1 MSLTYNRPRRRTIA
15 LSMSLL
21 TIGLFPLLSGAQAA
35 LERCGWRRSLSF
47 QQLNIAIAS
56 GVKADLTIS
65 QNWGRLMGSRA
76 IHTID
81 LWPP

>member
-47 QQLNIAIAS
+47 
-56 GVKADLTIS
+56 
-65 QNWGRLMGSRA
+65 
-76 IHTID
+76 
-81 LWPP
+81 

>member
-35 LERCGWRRSLSF
+35 LERCG
-47 QQLNIAIAS
+47 
-56 GVKADLTIS
+56 
-65 QNWGRLMGSRA
+65 
-76 IHTID
+76 
-81 LWPP
+81 